1 MVEPLKEKCKRHVD
15 IVYSR
20 GKESTCQHRRCRRV
34 WFNPWVGK
42 ISWRRKWQPTLVFLP
57 GKFYGQRSLVSYSPW
72 GCKRVRHDLEMKQ
85 QSSSKAAHH
94 DHHLS
99 VSILL
104 CNSFFLSVRRT
115 RGLSSEEQNMTS
127 VGKILLRLYD
137 GKNLAFPLSALSYS
151 FLDH

>member
-1 MVEPLKEKCKRHVD
+1 M
-15 IVYSR
+15 
-20 GKESTCQHRRCRRV
+20 
-34 WFNPWVGK
+34 
-42 ISWRRKWQPTLVFLP
+42 
-57 GKFYGQRSLVSYSPW
+57 SYSPW
-72 GCKRVRHDLEMKQ
+72 GCKRVRHDLEMNQ

-115 RGLSSEEQNMTS
+115 RGLSSEEQNMTN
-127 VGKILLRLYD
+127 VGMLLLRLYD
-137 GKNLAFPLSALSYS
+137 GKKSGFSLSALSCS